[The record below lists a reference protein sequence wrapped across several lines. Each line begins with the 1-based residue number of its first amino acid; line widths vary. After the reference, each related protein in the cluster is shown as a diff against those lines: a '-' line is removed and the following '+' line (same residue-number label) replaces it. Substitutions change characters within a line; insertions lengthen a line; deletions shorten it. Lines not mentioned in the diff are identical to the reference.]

1 MSSDD
6 LSSGRRRFLK
16 GTAAVGATVLGAG
29 CSNNPGNGTDTDS
42 PNGTATDTPTD
53 TDTDTPEDETTT
65 DEEPE
70 EDPEVDRPDNYRWD
84 MSSWMNTELRDELG
98 QYVEGN
104 VNRVLPSHPAFE
116 YSTERPEDD
125 HPVDFVG
132 LKLYREA
139 QFDVLNQQ
147 PDSAPMENVVN
158 SFVDDS
164 LYEQAKNNQFVNHDV
179 DAPTSYDSEAW
190 LNAETVEDSLDL
202 GHDLV
207 VSIAGAAEELSM
219 DEQAAITREAYKRH
233 HDFDVLAWGVP
244 MQGGSLQSGMMYSP
258 DDDKVRTF
266 NIGGPWLGEE
276 SRQLHAEI
284 QDWNVINNPNNAGR
298 NPTDLHH
305 PVLFHTDEWDRGFV
319 GGGFEDAKD
328 EALTMIYGIGTNEY
342 DHFNSEAVGIVNK
355 ITMTTGATEQLT
367 RTLLDYNKSGV
378 DADFDDIWQL
388 SSFAIGKHL
397 EDPSL
402 KGVIDTV
409 ESGGEDYDEYFGGG
423 FAFYEVDNED
433 IIDEVKAD
441 QAGEYD
447 NFGQVYDE
455 LEAV

>member
-1 MSSDD
+1 M
-6 LSSGRRRFLK
+6 
-16 GTAAVGATVLGAG
+16 TATLAG
-29 CSNNPGNGTDTDS
+29 CSDNSGDGTETGT
-42 PNGTATDTPTD
+42 PTGTATDTTTETD
-53 TDTDTPEDETTT
+53 SSEDETTT
-65 DEEPE
+65 EEE
-70 EDPEVDRPDNYRWD
+70 TEDDPEVDRPANYRWD
-84 MSSWMNTELRDELG
+84 MSSWVNTELRDGLG

-116 YSTERPEDD
+116 YSTEQPEDD

-139 QFDVLNQQ
+139 QFDVMSEN
-147 PDSAPMENVVN
+147 PNTGPMEQVVE

-164 LYEQAKNNQFVNHDV
+164 LYESAKNNRFVNHDV

-207 VSIAGAAEELSM
+207 VSIAKAAERLST
-219 DEQAAITREAYKRH
+219 DEMAAITREAYKRH
-233 HDFDVLAWGVP
+233 HDFDVLAWEVP
-244 MQGGSLQSGMMYSP
+244 MQGGSLKSGMMYSP
-258 DDDKVRTF
+258 DDDKVRSF
-266 NIGGPWLGEE
+266 NIQGPWLGEE
-276 SRQLHAEI
+276 SRQLHTEI
-284 QDWNVINNPNNAGR
+284 QDWNVINNPNDAGR

-305 PVLFHTDEWDRGFV
+305 PLRFHTDEWNRGFV
-319 GGGFEDAKD
+319 GGGGFEDAKN
-328 EALTMIYGIGTNEY
+328 AAMSMIYGIGADNY
-342 DHFNSEAVGIVNK
+342 LDFNYEAVGIVNR
-355 ITMTTGATEQLT
+355 IVMTTGATEQLT

-378 DADFDDIWQL
+378 DAEFDDIWQL
-388 SSFAIGKHL
+388 SSFAAGKHID
-397 EDPSL
+397 DPSL
-402 KGVIDTV
+402 NGVIDTV

-441 QAGEYD
+441 QAGDYD

-455 LEAV
+455 LEAA